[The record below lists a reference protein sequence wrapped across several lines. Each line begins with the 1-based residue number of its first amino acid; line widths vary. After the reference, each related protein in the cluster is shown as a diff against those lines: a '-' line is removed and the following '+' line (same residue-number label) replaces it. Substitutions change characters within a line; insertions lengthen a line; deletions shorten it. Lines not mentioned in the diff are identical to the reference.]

1 MNKQIKSQRP
11 SDEFMHRR
19 IQPGSELD
27 KRLTRE
33 QLIIGELYD
42 QVRKG
47 YMDIAEFRRLLKV
60 ATRGAE
66 PVAA

>member
-1 MNKQIKSQRP
+1 MNTQLKSRRP

-33 QLIIGELYD
+33 QLLIGELYD

-47 YMDIAEFRRLLKV
+47 YLDIAEFRRLLQV
-60 ATRGAE
+60 ATSGR
-66 PVAA
+66 